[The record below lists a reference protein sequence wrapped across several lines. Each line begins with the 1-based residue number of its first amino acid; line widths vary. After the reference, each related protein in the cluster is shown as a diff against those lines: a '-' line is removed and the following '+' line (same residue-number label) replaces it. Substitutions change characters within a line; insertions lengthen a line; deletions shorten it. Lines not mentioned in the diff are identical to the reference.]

1 MTPYTPPKKENETS
15 LFKKELKFM
24 DFHHVTFRYLNTTP
38 LKGEEKTSLAVRIHD
53 YVFPMQEALSN
64 YHFKKTKQHPDT
76 YLKIESGL
84 KEAVR
89 RAKISLAVK
98 ENNNELFIGYWK
110 YLADV
115 YREDA
120 TLLRDETLNDCIN
133 NFEAYVQTMKP

>member
-1 MTPYTPPKKENETS
+1 MTPYTPTKKENETS

-64 YHFKKTKQHPDT
+64 YDFKKTKQNPDT
-76 YLKIESGL
+76 YQKIEAGL

-89 RAKISLAVK
+89 RAKISLAIK

-110 YLADV
+110 YLANV

-120 TLLRDETLNDCIN
+120 ELLQDENLNTCIN
-133 NFEAYVQTMKP
+133 SFEAYVQTMKP